1 MDKASIKE
9 KGIILR
15 GEKPADYDAINE
27 INLKAFGTDAEAK
40 LIVELRKCKN
50 YVKGLSIVAV
60 EEDKILGHAMF
71 TRAFI
76 VNRGR
81 RFNCLAL
88 GPMAVLPEYQRR
100 GIGKKL
106 MEEGLE
112 RARENGYKAI
122 FVLGHADYY
131 PKFGFIPAS
140 TKKIRTRF
148 TAPDEN
154 FMILE
159 LVPNALKGIVG
170 LAEYAREFNALMKK
184 DPPKPKEDPV
194 QNENPVENKDKTQ
207 NIEETAPPTDK
218 TEGVSTSPQE
228 TAEEKTLPPEDNT
241 KTD

>member
-1 MDKASIKE
+1 MDKVSAKGKE
-9 KGIILR
+9 MILR
-15 GEKPADYDAINE
+15 GERPADFDAIYE
-27 INLKAFGTDAEAK
+27 INQKAFPTDAEAK
-40 LIVELRKCKN
+40 LINELRKCKN

-88 GPMAVLPEYQRR
+88 GPMAVLPEYQRK
-100 GIGKKL
+100 GIGGKL

-112 RARENGYKAI
+112 RAKENGYKAI
-122 FVLGHADYY
+122 FVLGHAEYY

-170 LAEYAREFNALMKK
+170 LAEYAREFNALMKNE
-184 DPPKPKEDPV
+184 PPKAKE
-194 QNENPVENKDKTQ
+194 NTVEIEDKAQDTQ
-207 NIEETAPPTDK
+207 TANQPADK
-218 TEGVSTSPQE
+218 TEEVSTSLNE
-228 TAEEKTLPPEDNT
+228 TTEEKTLPPEDNT

>member
-1 MDKASIKE
+1 MDKVSSKDKE
-9 KGIILR
+9 MILR
-15 GEKPADYDAINE
+15 GERPADFDAILEVNQ
-27 INLKAFGTDAEAK
+27 KAFPTDAEAK
-40 LIVELRKCKN
+40 LINELRKCKN

-88 GPMAVLPEYQRR
+88 GPMAVHPEHQRK

-112 RARENGYKAI
+112 RARENGYKAV
-122 FVLGHADYY
+122 FVLGHAEYY
-131 PKFGFIPAS
+131 PKFGFVPAS

-148 TAPDEN
+148 AAPDEN

-184 DPPKPKEDPV
+184 EPPKPKE
-194 QNENPVENKDKTQ
+194 NPVEIEDKAQDTQ
-207 NIEETAPPTDK
+207 SANQPADK
-218 TEGVSTSPQE
+218 TEEVSISPQE
-228 TAEEKTLPPEDNT
+228 TAEEKTLPPEENKNT
-241 KTD
+241 D

>member
-1 MDKASIKE
+1 MDKVSAKGKE
-9 KGIILR
+9 MILR
-15 GEKPADYDAINE
+15 GERPADFDAINE
-27 INLKAFGTDAEAK
+27 INIRAFGTDAEAK
-40 LIVELRKCKN
+40 LIAELRKCKN

-88 GPMAVLPEYQRR
+88 GPMAVHPEHQRK

-112 RARENGYKAI
+112 RARENGYKAV
-122 FVLGHADYY
+122 FVIGHAEYY

-170 LAEYAREFNALMKK
+170 LAEYAREFNSLMKK
-184 DPPKPKEDPV
+184 ESPKAKENQV
-194 QNENPVENKDKTQ
+194 QTENPAENEDKTQ
-207 NIEETAPPTDK
+207 NPEEISSLTDK
-218 TEGVSTSPQE
+218 TEEVSVSSKE
-228 TAEEKTLPPEDNT
+228 TGEEKSNT
-241 KTD
+241 D